1 MTPIE
6 NLKSIQ
12 QYDKEKYKEM
22 VLDAAE
28 TVIGFLALGL
38 STVTSRRE
46 EEGNGDGMKS

>member
-28 TVIGFLALGL
+28 TVIGFFGL
-38 STVTSRRE
+38 DMTASE
-46 EEGNGDGMKS
+46 ML